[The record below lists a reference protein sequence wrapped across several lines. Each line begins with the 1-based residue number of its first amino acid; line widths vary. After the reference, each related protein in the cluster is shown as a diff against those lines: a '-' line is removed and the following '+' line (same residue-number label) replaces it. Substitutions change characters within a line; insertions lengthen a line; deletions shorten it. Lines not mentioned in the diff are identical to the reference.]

1 MRGFGNVYRRTGT
14 RFWWIRYSVNGKP
27 QYESSKSERREDA
40 EELLKCRI
48 EEREQRRR
56 VLNGTLESV
65 VNDYIEN
72 AKLRG
77 VRAISVIER
86 RARNALQF
94 FGRFAKVTE
103 IRGLLISE
111 YQFHLSGSLSN
122 ATVNAAM
129 SVLRSTLKLAHQH
142 EYIESEPA
150 FPRQLK
156 KPPPRQGFLEDE
168 DYLAISA
175 ELPDWGQDIFAF
187 AYESGWRRNE
197 VLWLTW
203 DEVDW
208 DARLIR
214 LDAERS
220 KNGYRRIRP
229 ITSDIEPVM
238 LRRRSARCVGLEY
251 VFHRDGKK
259 IGITVWR
266 NAFVKAR
273 EKAGRPNV
281 LLHDCRRTTVRNLV
295 RSGVVSDKEAM
306 ELTGHRTRSIFD
318 RYDITSESDIIDAAE
333 RFARRTRK

>member
-1 MRGFGNVYRRTGT
+1 MRGYGNVYRRKGT
-14 RFWWIRYSVNGKP
+14 RFWWVRYSINGKP

-40 EELLKCRI
+40 EEILKCRF
-48 EEREQRRR
+48 EEREQRLR
-56 VLNGTLESV
+56 VLTGTLEST
-65 VNDYIEN
+65 VNDYTEN

-77 VRAISVIER
+77 VRAISAIEC
-86 RARNALQF
+86 RARNALEF
-94 FGRFAKVTE
+94 FGRYAKVTE
-103 IRGLLISE
+103 IRGLRISE
-111 YQFHLSGSLSN
+111 YQIHLSKRLGNS
-122 ATVNAAM
+122 TVNAAL

-142 EYIESEPA
+142 EYIESVPA

-156 KPPPRQGFLEDE
+156 KPEPRQGFLEHA

-175 ELPDWGQDIFAF
+175 ELPDWGQDIFGF
-187 AYESGWRRNE
+187 AYETGWRRNE
-197 VLWLTW
+197 VLGLTW

-208 DARLIR
+208 DAMIIR
-214 LDAERS
+214 LGAERT
-220 KNGYRRIRP
+220 KNSHRRIRP

-238 LRRRSARCVGLEY
+238 LRRRASRVVGLPW
-251 VFHRDGKK
+251 VFHKAGKK
-259 IGITVWR
+259 IGPTRWR

-318 RYDITSESDIIDAAE
+318 RYDITSEADIIDAAE